1 MGERKR
7 DMKERRRKERLCR
20 TGRKIMMGGERGRV
34 KGGRELSET
43 TVEDRK
49 IQRRSEGKR
58 DLGDLKKREMKGI
71 EEGEIYG

>member
-1 MGERKR
+1 
-7 DMKERRRKERLCR
+7 
-20 TGRKIMMGGERGRV
+20 MMGGERGRV

-43 TVEDRK
+43 TEEDRK